1 MKSMR
6 QLILFILLKITLL
19 GAALSRAQTPEL
31 DSLRVN
37 LEAKDLA
44 LREVLQQLVSQTKV
58 QLVYHDALVAGVKTN
73 GSFKNVTLRQALTE
87 ILAPAE
93 LTYGMMADGQIVI
106 LWRGWLEHRGRSNAA
121 APPFGMAGPPDFIAT
136 ALQAL
141 ALSETQK
148 AQIDSIQKTQR
159 DKAVALFRQR
169 QTGALD
175 FDDFR
180 SAREQMNEEMM
191 KQMQGVLTKDQYKKF
206 KKELEQNRPPR
217 EGFRPP
223 PPRHRPEGGPS
234 PHGRPRGEGDLKLQS

>member
-1 MKSMR
+1 MR
-6 QLILFILLKITLL
+6 QLILFILLKVTLL
-19 GAALSRAQTPEL
+19 GAVLSRAQTPGL

-106 LWRGWLEHRGRSNAA
+106 LWRGWLERRSLSHDAS
-121 APPFGMAGPPDFIAT
+121 PFGMAGPPDFIGA
-136 ALQAL
+136 ALQEL
-141 ALSETQK
+141 SLSETQK

-159 DKAVALFRQR
+159 EKAAALFRQR
-169 QTGALD
+169 QSGALD
-175 FDDFR
+175 FANFR
-180 SAREQMNEEMM
+180 SAREKMNEEMM
-191 KQMQGVLTKDQYKKF
+191 KQMQGVLTKEQFKKF
-206 KKELEQNRPPR
+206 KREIEENRPVR
-217 EGFRPP
+217 EGLRPAP
-223 PPRHRPEGGPS
+223 SHRPEGGPP
-234 PHGRPRGEGDLKLQS
+234 PHGRPPRRR